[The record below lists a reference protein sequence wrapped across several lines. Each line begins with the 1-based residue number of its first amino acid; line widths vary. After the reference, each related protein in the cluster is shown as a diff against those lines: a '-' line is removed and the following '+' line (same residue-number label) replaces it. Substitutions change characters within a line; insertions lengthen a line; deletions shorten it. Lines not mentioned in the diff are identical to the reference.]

1 MTDCGKVYWYDDKAA
16 DKVVRFFHRHVR
28 HVDGKD
34 FAGQPFKPQ
43 PWQEKILRD
52 VFGWKRQDGTRR
64 FRTVYLEV
72 ARKNGKTTWAA
83 GIALYLLLCDAEAGA
98 QVYSAAGDQKQARIC
113 FEAAKRMVAADRKLK
128 EQAQCWKHRIT
139 GEALGGFYEAIS
151 SEAYSKHGF
160 NASGI
165 IFDELHVQPDRE
177 LWDVL
182 TTSTGARSQPLTIAI
197 TTAGHDRSTICW
209 ELHNRALRAMENPDD
224 DPTFYGA
231 VFGAAPDDDWTSEE
245 TWRKA
250 NPNLGVSISLDYL
263 REACAAAQ
271 KNPEAEN
278 TFRNL
283 HLSQWTEQAVRW
295 LPMHAWDACR
305 EEYTEDDLLHQEC
318 YGGLDLASTRDTN
331 SFVLVFPQ
339 SDETF
344 RVLCWYWAPEESV
357 TLRAEQDRREVLN
370 WGRKG
375 LIRLT
380 EGNVAHFGQIAQD
393 IVELCGKYN
402 VRRIAFDGAG
412 PAAALVQQLES
423 LGIDNDRL
431 VRFPQTIMQFS
442 GPSKHLETLVC
453 SGRMHHNGDPVL
465 RWMVGNVSI
474 KRDANDNIRPDKDKS
489 SDKIDGV
496 VAMLQG
502 LALAMTECVGASVY
516 EHEGSLAL

>member
-1 MTDCGKVYWYDDKAA
+1 MTDCGGIYRYDAEAA
-16 DKVVRFFHRHVR
+16 ARALRFFTKHVR
-28 HVDGKD
+28 HVDGDK
-34 FAGQPFKPQ
+34 FAGRPFVPE
-43 PWQEKILRD
+43 PWQEKIIGD
-52 VFGWKRQDGTRR
+52 VFGWKRQNGTRR
-64 FRTVYLEV
+64 FRTAYLEV
-72 ARKNGKTTWAA
+72 PRKNGKTTWAA
-83 GIALYLLLCDAEAGA
+83 GVALYLLLCDNEPGA

-113 FEAAKRMVAADRKLK
+113 FEAASRMVASDRTLSRLALC
-128 EQAQCWKHRIT
+128 QKHRIKGLRLDGNYT
-139 GEALGGFYEAIS
+139 AIS

-182 TTSTGARSQPLTIAI
+182 TTSTGARSQPLIFAI

-224 DPTFYGA
+224 DPTFYGV
-231 VFGAAPDDDWTSEE
+231 VFGAGPDDDWTSEE

-263 REACAAAQ
+263 REACSAAQ

-283 HLSQWTEQAVRW
+283 HLNQWTEQAVRW
-295 LPMHAWDACR
+295 LPMHAWDQCR
-305 EEYTEDDLLHQEC
+305 EEYAESDLLHQEC

-339 SDETF
+339 ADDSY

-357 TLRAEQDRREVLN
+357 TQRAEQDRREVLN

-380 EGNVAHFGQIAQD
+380 EGNVAHFGRIAED
-393 IVELCGKYN
+393 IVELCGRYD

-423 LGIDNDRL
+423 LGIANDRL

-453 SGRMHHNGDPVL
+453 SGRIHHNGDPVL

-496 VAMLQG
+496 VALIQG
-502 LALAMTECVGASVY
+502 LALAMEGA
-516 EHEGSLAL
+516 EQEWHFEPGTLAL